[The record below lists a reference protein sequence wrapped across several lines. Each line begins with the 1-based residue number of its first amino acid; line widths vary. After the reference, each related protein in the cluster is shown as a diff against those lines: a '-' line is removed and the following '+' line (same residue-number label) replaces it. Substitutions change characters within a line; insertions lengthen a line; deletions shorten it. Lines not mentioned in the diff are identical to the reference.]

1 MSRTAARKPQDPPG
15 RVSGSSASRKR
26 KRKSDQLDLAPAS
39 SPTTFRELAERL
51 QLTLASLSP
60 GHRLVANEILTDPEG
75 CAFMSISDLATVAGV
90 DQSTV
95 TRFASKIGLPG
106 YPALAR
112 LCREHLREQAQ
123 TVSRLDRLQE
133 LASADPVPPP
143 PDVAGSFM
151 PLDSIAG
158 MDRAN
163 IVRTFAR
170 ISKDDWASAVDACA
184 TGRSVYVIGLRKCYA
199 IAYLLR
205 YLLGLIREDVH
216 QVSPE
221 AGLFPDSLRRISS
234 EDTCIAVSIHRYTR
248 LTVQGLRF
256 AKQRGATTI
265 ALTDNRASPLA
276 RYADIVFYVDSSSVS
291 VLRSLTAFT
300 SLAQALVAA
309 VALRRG
315 TQARSALLL
324 EEDVLSQFDVFA
336 AEPHDAQ
343 LRL

>member
-1 MSRTAARKPQDPPG
+1 
-15 RVSGSSASRKR
+15 
-26 KRKSDQLDLAPAS
+26 
-39 SPTTFRELAERL
+39 
-51 QLTLASLSP
+51 
-60 GHRLVANEILTDPEG
+60 
-75 CAFMSISDLATVAGV
+75 MSISDLATVAGV

-133 LASADPVPPP
+133 LASADPTPPP
-143 PDVAGSFM
+143 PDAAGSFM
-151 PLDSIAG
+151 PLESIAG
-158 MDRAN
+158 TDRAN

-170 ISKDDWASAVDACA
+170 ISKADWASAVEACA

-234 EDTCIAVSIHRYTR
+234 EDTCVAVSIHRYTR

-276 RYADIVFYVDSSSVS
+276 SYADIVFYVDSSSVS

-300 SLAQALVAA
+300 SLSQALVAA

-336 AEPHDAQ
+336 AEPYDAQ
-343 LRL
+343 LQ